1 MNETTTTER
10 KFASYNEMLERAR
23 QIHPDAHVSL
33 EYGRWVISV
42 TIESEYEDYFTLPD
56 RFEGTAAWAAFH
68 SADQYDGNALYA
80 FRDHSSY
87 SNEPL
92 EVIAERYNMI
102 REMEVIKR
110 EWYDSVAKGS
120 GTRSFEEVI
129 AGSGK
134 VEATEQE
141 KIIINEWLSE
151 TGAAS
156 EYARNAP
163 SVQVHIEKI
172 RSLGYFA

>member
-23 QIHPDAHVSL
+23 QIHPNAHVSL

-42 TIESEYEDYFTLPD
+42 TIESEYEDYFTLPE

-68 SADQYDGNALYA
+68 SADRSDGNRLYA

-92 EVIAERYNMI
+92 EIVAERYNMI
-102 REMEVIKR
+102 SEIGVIKR
-110 EWYDSVAKGS
+110 EWYDSVAKAS
-120 GTRSFEEVI
+120 GTRSFDEI
-129 AGSGK
+129 LASGGRS
-134 VEATEQE
+134 EATEQE
-141 KIIINEWLSE
+141 KVIISEWLSD

-163 SVQVHIEKI
+163 SVQVHIEKL
-172 RSLGYFA
+172 RSLGFTA